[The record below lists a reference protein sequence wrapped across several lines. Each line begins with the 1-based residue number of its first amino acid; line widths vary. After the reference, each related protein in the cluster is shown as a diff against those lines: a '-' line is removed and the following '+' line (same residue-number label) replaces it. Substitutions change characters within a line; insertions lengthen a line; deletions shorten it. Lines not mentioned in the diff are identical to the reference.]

1 MFYLPIYGLMS
12 IGVFAVLA
20 AAGNRSRM
28 LRSLEDLHGL
38 SQTRPAL
45 ALAMAVC
52 VFGLSGLPPT
62 GGFLG
67 KLNLFV
73 AAWVVNSQLSRTLAI
88 ALAANA
94 VVAAA
99 YYLRLIGLMYF
110 ETPKTI
116 VEPEPR
122 PASAV
127 AGAFCAVSALLLFA
141 SPQWLWNAAAAAVS
155 LVTA

>member
-1 MFYLPIYGLMS
+1 
-12 IGVFAVLA
+12 A
-20 AAGNRSRM
+20 
-28 LRSLEDLHGL
+28 
-38 SQTRPAL
+38 
-45 ALAMAVC
+45 
-52 VFGLSGLPPT
+52 
-62 GGFLG
+62 GFLG

-73 AAWVVNSQLSRTLAI
+73 SAWVVNSQLSRTLAI

-110 ETPKTI
+110 EAPKTI
-116 VEPEPR
+116 LEPEPR

-127 AGAFCAVSALLLFA
+127 AAAVCAISALLLFA